1 MPEAVMTETERA
13 VLDTMI
19 ANEQSRELTS
29 AVEEFRSADNEF
41 AASLVRY
48 ADNFSTQVRQ
58 RVRKTILEHPEG
70 YPAIIS
76 LLRTVLEWVE
86 KDRAALRAPQKF
98 SGLRTTPSPDAARK
112 LKDLDH
118 FEKFVRAIARD
129 ILKQQ
134 CGA

>member
-86 KDRAALRAPQKF
+86 KDRAALRAP
-98 SGLRTTPSPDAARK
+98 GLRTTPGPDAARK

-118 FEKFVRAIARD
+118 FEKYVRDIARD
-129 ILKQQ
+129 ILRQSWMPR
-134 CGA
+134 